1 MGSIRTFSV
10 LWHPPRESKCLYLPF
25 KLIDHLSGDQ
35 LHVAGVAVPREV
47 LVDAD
52 DVDKLGRNVDINV
65 LHEEAENDIK
75 STFDSRQL

>member
-1 MGSIRTFSV
+1 MERNHLTYALS
-10 LWHPPRESKCLYLPF
+10 
-25 KLIDHLSGDQ
+25 LIDHLSGDQ